1 MIRITDVLD
10 KISEHN
16 PDADLDV
23 VERAYI
29 YAARSHEGQMRLDG
43 EPYLS
48 HPLEVAG
55 ILADMRLDVVSV
67 AAGLLHDVIEDTAA
81 LPENIT
87 AMFGPEVLHIVS
99 GVTKLSS
106 LKFSNSAVRHAESI
120 RKMLLAMADDIRVI
134 LIKLVDRLHNMRTL
148 RYHKTEAKKR
158 KIAQETMDIYA
169 PLAARLGIYWIKN
182 ELEDIAFMYISPEN
196 YEDIKN
202 RVNKEKV
209 EREKYVETVKSHIQ
223 TNMEQH
229 HLQCEVL
236 GRYKNF
242 FSIYNKMVS
251 QELTFEE
258 IYDLIAFRIILNSV
272 QQCYEA
278 LGIVHA
284 MWKPIDIKFKDYI
297 ARPKPNMYQSLHTT
311 VVGPRGERIEIQIR
325 TWEMDKVAKSGIA
338 AHWGYKEGRQ
348 EDETVRRSFA
358 WLQNLIENQENIRDP
373 DEFMESVRIDLF
385 PDEVHVFT
393 PNGEI
398 KSLPKGATPVDFA
411 YMIHTEVGN
420 KCYGAKVNN
429 RIVPLAYQLKTGDSV
444 EIITKKNHHPSK
456 DWLNFVKTVKARA
469 RIRQWV
475 KYQERER
482 SITLG
487 REICEKAFRKVR
499 LNFNS
504 ILKSEDF
511 NRIVQDFGL
520 KSADDLIADVGYGKI
535 TPLQVI
541 HKVAPRPEP
550 EELTPE
556 AEIEALL
563 PAKTSHKAQRQKIPT
578 GVVVKGEED
587 ILTKFGRCCE
597 PVPGDAI
604 VGYITRGY
612 GITVH
617 RKNCVNVLKMTPE
630 RQVEVDWDVNTQQS
644 YRVKIRMSAR
654 DRKGL
659 LADVT
664 AGISS
669 NDANIVD
676 VRSVTR
682 ENKLVESHF
691 TLAVKNT
698 EHLTHVIN
706 TIRQIKGVQDVKR
719 IDR

>member
-67 AAGLLHDVIEDTAA
+67 AAGLLHDVIEDTAT
-81 LPENIT
+81 LPEDVM

-182 ELEDIAFMYISPEN
+182 ELEDIAFMYINPEK

-223 TNMEQH
+223 NNMEQH
-229 HLQCEVL
+229 HLQAEVL

-242 FSIYNKMVS
+242 FSIYNKMLS

-475 KYQERER
+475 KHQERER

-504 ILKSEDF
+504 ILKSDEF

-563 PAKTSHKAQRQKIPT
+563 PSKTSHKTQRQKIPT

-630 RQVEVDWDVNTQQS
+630 RQVEVDWDANTQQS